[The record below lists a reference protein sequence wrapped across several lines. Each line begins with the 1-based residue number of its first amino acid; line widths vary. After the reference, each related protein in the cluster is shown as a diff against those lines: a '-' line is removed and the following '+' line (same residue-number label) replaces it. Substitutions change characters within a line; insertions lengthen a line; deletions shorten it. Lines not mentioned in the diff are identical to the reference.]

1 MAETTKTFLELIK
14 DYKIIIPLI
23 QRDYAQGREKEKNKA
38 EKFLEA
44 IKNGC
49 NSKLNLDFVYGK
61 RDKENKI
68 FIPLDGQQRLTTLFL
83 IHWYLSLENDYKL
96 ELSNF
101 SYEVRSSSKD
111 FLEELTKNDNWKN
124 FKRKNIKTQVEN
136 SNWFFLSWKK
146 DLTVVSLLNMLDL
159 IEKFFEKEDINN
171 LNNITFEILYLNKF
185 KLTDELYVKMNARGK
200 PLTLFENFKAEFES
214 YIEKTGDNKE
224 VIANKASFDN
234 EWLNIFWN
242 LAKKKVEEKQIN
254 IDEAPK
260 LADEMFYNFFYNMTF
275 NFYLEKQDKFIKINN
290 KEYSIINEFIKDN
303 DIFSFYK
310 DVYSDTNKTTVII
323 NILNKLQ
330 IDETFETFETFVN
343 NIDISQWDRARFHA
357 LYLAYIYDL
366 DKKEF
371 KRWKRVSFNL
381 INNQLIQSPED
392 LIKTIQSLN
401 DLIENSN
408 KDIYGYIKYNY
419 EVIHYFSTIQ
429 RKEESLKAKLISEDE
444 KLNWEE
450 EIVKAECHWYLD
462 GQIGFL
468 LEFAE
473 NNLEKF
479 VMYRD
484 KFVKLWDSAKSEEK
498 TITDNQI
505 LIYQA
510 LLVKGDYF
518 INSYS
523 EYKNR
528 IFCSFAPALRTK
540 FDNWRKLFNSEN
552 KKYLKELL
560 DDNRNLKEII
570 DEFNNTNDWR
580 YGFIK
585 YPKILKYCKQY
596 QIRMKSENN
605 ILLLSKERVY
615 GEHAEYYTYWL
626 KFELEKELE
635 KELKYNFSSSTED
648 YKYLEI
654 DENQKVIFKD
664 GKWYL
669 NEVED
674 EYEISRPKIE
684 NKEIKYEFI
693 KNK

>member
-111 FLEELTKNDNWKN
+111 FLEELTKNKNWKI
-124 FKRKNIKTQVEN
+124 FSRKNIKTQVEN

-171 LNNITFEILYLNKF
+171 LNNITFDILYLNKF

-214 YIEKTGDNKE
+214 YIEKTGDSKE
-224 VIANKASFDN
+224 VIAKNKASFDN

-260 LADEMFYNFFYNMTF
+260 LADEMFYNFFYNSTF
-275 NFYLEKQDKFIKINN
+275 NLFLAKQDKILKINN
-290 KEYSIINEFIKDN
+290 EEYSTINNFIEEN

-310 DVYSDTNKTTVII
+310 QTFDDTNTIGII
-323 NILNKLQ
+323 KVLNNLKV
-330 IDETFETFETFVN
+330 DEIFETFVN
-343 NIDISQWDRARFHA
+343 NIDKITQWDRAKFYA
-357 LYLAYIYDL
+357 LYLGYICDL
-366 DKKEF
+366 DENEF
-371 KRWKRVSFNL
+371 GRWKRVSFNL

-408 KDIYGYIKYNY
+408 KDIYGYIKDNY

-429 RKEESLKAKLISEDE
+429 RKEESLKVNLISNDE
-444 KLNWEE
+444 NWEKE
-450 EIVKAECHWYLD
+450 LI
-462 GQIGFL
+462 
-468 LEFAE
+468 
-473 NNLEKF
+473 
-479 VMYRD
+479 
-484 KFVKLWDSAKSEEK
+484 DSAKKSLIIESTK
-498 TITDNQI
+498 TNCMENKNYIHNPSFEITEDVVIPYLNKTLFKKGYIYNPLKENNIKFKTHQI
-505 LIYQA
+505 FINADDIHQLMLAVKYSKQA
-510 LLVKGDYF
+510 DIFVVKGDMQNIFDYGIEAYAF
-518 INSYS
+518 REKIEGKAFNINCLPTVFTQKDYTFVVN
-523 EYKNR
+523 EYLLN
-528 IFCSFAPALRTK
+528 
-540 FDNWRKLFNSEN
+540 DESEN
-552 KKYLKELL
+552 KEKS
-560 DDNRNLKEII
+560 
-570 DEFNNTNDWR
+570 ND
-580 YGFIK
+580 
-585 YPKILKYCKQY
+585 
-596 QIRMKSENN
+596 
-605 ILLLSKERVY
+605 
-615 GEHAEYYTYWL
+615 
-626 KFELEKELE
+626 
-635 KELKYNFSSSTED
+635 
-648 YKYLEI
+648 
-654 DENQKVIFKD
+654 
-664 GKWYL
+664 
-669 NEVED
+669 
-674 EYEISRPKIE
+674 
-684 NKEIKYEFI
+684 
-693 KNK
+693 

>member
-49 NSKLNLDFVYGK
+49 ESKLNLDFVYGK

-111 FLEELTKNDNWKN
+111 FLEELTKNENWKI
-124 FKRKNIKTQVEN
+124 FSRKNIKTQVEN
-136 SNWFFLSWKK
+136 SNWFFMSWKN

-159 IEKFFEKEDINN
+159 IEKFFENEDINN
-171 LNNITFEILYLNKF
+171 LNNITFEILYLDEF

-214 YIEKTGDNKE
+214 YIEKTGDSKE
-224 VIANKASFDN
+224 VIAKNKASFDN

-260 LADEMFYNFFYNMTF
+260 LADEMFYNFFYNSTF
-275 NFYLEKQDKFIKINN
+275 NLFLAKQDKILKINN
-290 KEYSIINEFIKDN
+290 EEYSTINNFIEEN

-310 DVYSDTNKTTVII
+310 QTFDDTNTIGII
-323 NILNKLQ
+323 KVLNNLKV
-330 IDETFETFETFVN
+330 DEIFETFVN
-343 NIDISQWDRARFHA
+343 NIDKITQWDRAKFYA
-357 LYLAYIYDL
+357 LYLGYICDL
-366 DKKEF
+366 DENEF
-371 KRWKRVSFNL
+371 GRWKRVSFNL
-381 INNQLIQSPED
+381 INNQLIQSPDD

-401 DLIENSN
+401 NLIEQSN
-408 KDIYGYIKYNY
+408 KDIYGYIKDNY

-518 INSYS
+518 INGYS

-570 DEFNNTNDWR
+570 NEFNNTNDWR

-585 YPKILKYCKQY
+585 YPEILKYCKQY
-596 QIRMKSENN
+596 QIRMKSEKE

-626 KFELEKELE
+626 KFELEKELKNVIE
-635 KELKYNFSSSTED
+635 YNFSSSTEEN
-648 YKYLEI
+648 KYLKI
-654 DENQKVIFKD
+654 DENQKIIYKD
-664 GKWYL
+664 EKWCL
-669 NEVED
+669 LED
-674 EYEISRPKIE
+674 GLEKQITKPIYKNSEITH
-684 NKEIKYEFI
+684 EIV
-693 KNK
+693 N

>member
-1 MAETTKTFLELIK
+1 MNKMAETTKTFLESIK

-330 IDETFETFETFVN
+330 IDETFETFVN

-408 KDIYGYIKYNY
+408 KDIYGYIKDNY

-674 EYEISRPKIE
+674 EHEISRPKIE

>member
-330 IDETFETFETFVN
+330 IDETFETFVN

-357 LYLAYIYDL
+357 LQLAYIYDL

-408 KDIYGYIKYNY
+408 KDIYGYIKDNY

-450 EIVKAECHWYLD
+450 EIIKAEDDWYLE

-484 KFVKLWDSAKSEEK
+484 KFVKIWDSAKNEEK

-674 EYEISRPKIE
+674 EHEISRPKIE